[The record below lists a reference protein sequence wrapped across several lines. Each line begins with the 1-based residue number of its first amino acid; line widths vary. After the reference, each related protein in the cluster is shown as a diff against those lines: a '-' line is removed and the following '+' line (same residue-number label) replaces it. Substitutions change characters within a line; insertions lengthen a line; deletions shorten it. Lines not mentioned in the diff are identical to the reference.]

1 MKPFNLA
8 FQNEI
13 EGKIVLYKKSKK
25 EENYIIILY
34 TWLTDLWVYRP
45 RNEDFFF
52 FFFFDEL
59 NFID

>member
-13 EGKIVLYKKSKK
+13 EGKMFLYKKSKK
-25 EENYIIILY
+25 EENYI

-45 RNEDFFF
+45 RNEDLIFFF
-52 FFFFDEL
+52 FFFFDNL